1 MCARRCP
8 APCRKHV
15 AEWRR
20 TSPSRCSDE
29 EILSLSVE
37 GCCCRLLQVLLL
49 LLPLLVLRVLVRLTL
64 LHLPLPLPPPPPLLL
79 LRPLPLS
86 DRCTATA
93 ERAFRTQLRARVPS
107 AKSWVRAVSM
117 VA

>member
-8 APCRKHV
+8 APCRKHA

-20 TSPSRCSDE
+20 ASPPSRCNVE
-29 EILSLSVE
+29 ELLSLSVE
-37 GCCCRLLQVLLL
+37 GGCCRLLQVLPL

-64 LHLPLPLPPPPPLLL
+64 LHLPLPPPPPLLL
-79 LRPLPLS
+79 LRPLLLS

-93 ERAFRTQLRARVPS
+93 ERAFRTQLRARVPN